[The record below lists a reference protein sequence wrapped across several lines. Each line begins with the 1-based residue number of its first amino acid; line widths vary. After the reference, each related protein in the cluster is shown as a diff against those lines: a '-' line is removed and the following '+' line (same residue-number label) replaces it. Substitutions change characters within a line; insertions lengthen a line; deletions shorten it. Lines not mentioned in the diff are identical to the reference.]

1 MHGATQNIYC
11 GINDYQDMSF
21 LLHLLRPGEL
31 FVDVGANV
39 GAYTVLASAV
49 IGACTLACEPNPG
62 TLDKFRRNIRLN
74 GISELVDERA
84 IAVGAQAKVVR
95 LFTGTEDAMNRV
107 VAEEE
112 ATDTI
117 EVPQLPLDALL
128 EGRSPR
134 LLKVDVEGYEP
145 EVLEGASRT
154 LAQSQL
160 LGVILESNPESEPE
174 ANPKNA
180 RESERQ
186 HQRGESDVRADHTP
200 DRRRTPHSMLLD
212 YGFQL
217 CSYEPRT
224 RTLLAVERPGDNGI
238 YVRDLNQ
245 AQALLRQAPFFT
257 VFGQQRF

>member
-1 MHGATQNIYC
+1 M
-11 GINDYQDMSF
+11 
-21 LLHLLRPGEL
+21 
-31 FVDVGANV
+31 
-39 GAYTVLASAV
+39 
-49 IGACTLACEPNPG
+49 
-62 TLDKFRRNIRLN
+62 RLN

-84 IAVGAQAKVVR
+84 IAIGAQAKVVR

-107 VAEEE
+107 VAEGE
-112 ATDTI
+112 AADTI

-134 LLKVDVEGYEP
+134 LLKIDVEGYEP

-154 LAQSQL
+154 LAQSEL

-174 ANPKNA
+174 SEPESKRGPSDA
-180 RESERQ
+180 RPR
-186 HQRGESDVRADHTP
+186 HVPT
-200 DRRRTPHSMLLD
+200 RRPTSHSMLLD

-257 VFGQQRF
+257 VFGHQRF